1 MYSYATPVSDR
12 PNVDA
17 ATRGS
22 RALAHP
28 IRARIVAVLGDGEL
42 SPVELAKALDISLGV
57 VSYHVRML
65 ADAGVLEL
73 ARTTS
78 RRGAIQHHYRRA
90 RSDDRYCDS
99 VELRPRAAERLL
111 SEISAAIERAQRRS
125 AKEDDDGSDERVALT
140 VLMQPASAGDEAA
153 PRAAAAS

>member
-1 MYSYATPVSDR
+1 MYSYAPGVPER
-12 PNVDA
+12 PNVDP

-42 SPVELAKALDISLGV
+42 SPVELAKELGLSLGV

-65 ADAGVLEL
+65 ADAGVIEL

-78 RRGAIQHHYRRA
+78 RRGAIQHHYR
-90 RSDDRYCDS
+90 
-99 VELRPRAAERLL
+99 LREPGAVT
-111 SEISAAIERAQRRS
+111 
-125 AKEDDDGSDERVALT
+125 GSVALT
-140 VLMQPASAGDEAA
+140 AERADRLAGELREVVDRARREAAKAAEEAGDVEVTVLVHRVAI
-153 PRAAAAS
+153 

>member
-1 MYSYATPVSDR
+1 MRVVYGRMYSYASGVQDR
-12 PNVDA
+12 PNVDS

-42 SPVELAKALDISLGV
+42 SPVELARELELSLGV

-65 ADAGVLEL
+65 ADAGVVEL
-73 ARTTS
+73 SRTTS

-90 RSDDRYCDS
+90 RSEDRYCDS
-99 VELRPRAAERLL
+99 VELRPRAAEKLL
-111 SEISAAIERAQRRS
+111 ADISAAIDRAQRRS
-125 AKEDDDGSDERVALT
+125 AKEQDDGSDHRVALT
-140 VLMQPASAGDEAA
+140 VLMQPAAGD
-153 PRAAAAS
+153 

>member
-1 MYSYATPVSDR
+1 MYSYAPGVPER
-12 PNVDA
+12 PNVDP

-42 SPVELAKALDISLGV
+42 SPVELAKELDNSLGV

-78 RRGAIQHHYRRA
+78 RRGAIQHHYRRS
-90 RSDDRYCDS
+90 RSEDRYCDS
-99 VELRPRAAERLL
+99 VELRPRAAEKLL
-111 SEISAAIERAQRRS
+111 ADISAAIDRAQRRS
-125 AKEDDDGSDERVALT
+125 ARERDDGSDHRVALT
-140 VLMQPASAGDEAA
+140 VLMQPAAANGD
-153 PRAAAAS
+153 